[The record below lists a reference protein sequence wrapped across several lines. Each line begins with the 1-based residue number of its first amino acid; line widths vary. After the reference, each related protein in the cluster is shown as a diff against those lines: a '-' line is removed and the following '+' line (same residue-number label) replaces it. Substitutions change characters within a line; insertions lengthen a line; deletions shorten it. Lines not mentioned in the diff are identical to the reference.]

1 MVRAYDKFYHIVNN
15 QGWNTVKEWAFKNF
29 VSINVIVSIQS
40 KRLQHLQELNKIGLI
55 PNIDLERIGYKKK
68 ALRFDASLNKKTQI
82 MESQK

>member
-1 MVRAYDKFYHIVNN
+1 MNN